1 MLEVARDGDEGHLI
15 NAQVKSQHAA
25 EELIR
30 IGDILWPGEHKP
42 N

>member
-1 MLEVARDGDEGHLI
+1 VARDGDEGHLI
-15 NAQVKSQHAA
+15 NAQVKSEHAA
-25 EELIR
+25 QELMK